1 MSARQVIIPLCIDG
15 HFYFTEESMKPKYAI
30 VRVDDNMFCPA
41 HFEKINNDF
50 VCNYKAKCYDG
61 YGQQLKSPLGCEKCK
76 YGDTKEQ
83 LENKIE
89 QVIKRINNIID
100 ILCFTIYMLVSFY
113 TMAWHITWI
122 IFIIDG
128 LLNEI
133 VKLIFEVR
141 GENNE
146 K

>member
-1 MSARQVIIPLCIDG
+1 MSARQVVIPLCIDG

-61 YGQQLKSPLGCEKCK
+61 YGQQLKNPLGCEKCK

-83 LENKIE
+83 LIQKIHQE
-89 QVIKRINNIID
+89 LTRQVYKNNFKLKD
-100 ILCFTIYMLVSFY
+100 IATK
-113 TMAWHITWI
+113 
-122 IFIIDG
+122 
-128 LLNEI
+128 I
-133 VKLIFEVR
+133 VEFLGVTE
-141 GENNE
+141 
-146 K
+146 

>member
-1 MSARQVIIPLCIDG
+1 MNPVLAAAIFILLCGIATYKIIYTCMV
-15 HFYFTEESMKPKYAI
+15 YKK
-30 VRVDDNMFCPA
+30 
-41 HFEKINNDF
+41 EK
-50 VCNYKAKCYDG
+50 
-61 YGQQLKSPLGCEKCK
+61 
-76 YGDTKEQ
+76 TKE
-83 LENKIE
+83 ETEKNPI
-89 QVIKRINNIID
+89 IKRINNIID

>member
-1 MSARQVIIPLCIDG
+1 MSARQVVIPLCIDG

-61 YGQQLKSPLGCEKCK
+61 YGQQLKSPLGCDKCK

-89 QVIKRINNIID
+89 QVIKRINKEKKD
-100 ILCFTIYMLVSFY
+100 GKILYMSEK
-113 TMAWHITWI
+113 
-122 IFIIDG
+122 G
-128 LLNEI
+128 LAMEI
-133 VKLIFEVR
+133 VEFLGVTE
-141 GENNE
+141 
-146 K
+146 